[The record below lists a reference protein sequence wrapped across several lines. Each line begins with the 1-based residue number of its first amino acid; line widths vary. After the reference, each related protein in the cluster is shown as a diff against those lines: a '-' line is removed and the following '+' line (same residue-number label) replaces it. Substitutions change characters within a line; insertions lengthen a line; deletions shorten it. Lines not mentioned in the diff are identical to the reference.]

1 MELTKVKPTKDQ
13 KIKKL
18 KDKNADSE
26 NYFRNTI
33 IPQLF
38 FDKDLIL
45 RKFTPSA
52 MKQFKLTQDDIGHS
66 ILEIKNNLRY
76 PSLLKNINW
85 VISTSKIFEKEIQTS
100 DLRWYQMNIIP
111 YLKKTDNNEKGVII
125 TFIDITNRIKDLKGQ
140 EKIISEYETLL
151 DTISHDIK
159 NRLTSMLLSIQML
172 SESDFEDK
180 DEIKFYLETLANGV
194 NKINLIIGELFDS
207 RNQKHKYEAV
217 DELLNI
223 ENILED
229 VKFALINEIAKTN
242 ATITCEVNSSEI
254 VFPRRQLRSII
265 YNLVSNAIK
274 FRSPERSPEI
284 FITTTRED
292 NYIIISIKDNGI
304 GIDPSKH
311 GDIFSKF
318 FRIDESV
325 EGSGIGLHLVKTLV
339 SNAGG
344 KVEIESQ
351 LGVGTEFKIY
361 LKSTCKQPAEMD
373 MVVQKRLEGHR
384 TQL

>member
-1 MELTKVKPTKDQ
+1 MELTKVKLTKDQ

-18 KDKNADSE
+18 KDQNADSE

-45 RKFTPSA
+45 RKFTPTA
-52 MKQFKLTQDDIGHS
+52 MKQFKLTQDDIGRS
-66 ILEIKNNLRY
+66 ILDVKNNLRY
-76 PSLLKNINW
+76 PSIIKNINW
-85 VISTSKIFEKEIQTS
+85 VISTSRILEKEIQTT

-111 YLKKTDNNEKGVII
+111 HLENINNKINGVII

-159 NRLTSMLLSIQML
+159 NRLTGMLLSIQML

-180 DEIKFYLETLANGV
+180 DEIKFYLGTLENGV
-194 NKINLIIGELFDS
+194 KKINIIIGELFDS
-207 RNQKHKYEAV
+207 RNQKHKYEAI

-229 VKFALINEIAKTN
+229 VKFALINEIAKSN
-242 ATITCEVNSSEI
+242 ATIKCEVNSSEI

-274 FRSPERSPEI
+274 FRSPERNPEI
-284 FITTTRED
+284 FIRTTRED
-292 NYIIISIKDNGI
+292 NYILISIKDNGI

-311 GDIFSKF
+311 EDIFLKF
-318 FRIDESV
+318 FRIKNTV
-325 EGSGIGLHLVKTLV
+325 EGSGVGLHLVKTLV

-361 LKSTCKQPAEMD
+361 LNSKCK
-373 MVVQKRLEGHR
+373 
-384 TQL
+384 